1 MVVRDIK
8 IELFYN
14 PTCPVCPLA
23 KKMVKK
29 VLKKYPEVEY
39 VELNAFENQDRV
51 IALGFQKVPAIVING
66 RLWHSGMPNKKALI
80 REIKSNLD

>member
-1 MVVRDIK
+1 MMVRDLK

-14 PTCPVCPLA
+14 PMCPVCPLA

-51 IALGFQKVPAIVING
+51 IALGFEKVPAIVING
-66 RLWHSGMPNKKALI
+66 KLWHTGMPLKKQLI
-80 REIKSNLD
+80 RKIKSNLD

>member
-1 MVVRDIK
+1 MR

-14 PTCPVCPLA
+14 PTCPVCPLV

-29 VLKKYPEVEY
+29 ILRKYPDIEY

-51 IALGFQKVPAIVING
+51 IALGFEKVPAIVING
-66 RLWHSGMPNKKALI
+66 ILWHTGIPDKKALI
-80 REIKSNLD
+80 REIKGNLD